1 VGINKDILRW
11 VLLLAAM
18 PIWLPFL
25 RILWRDFNRAL
36 QEEGGIFGRT
46 PTARDAERIRLEK
59 MREPE
64 PLVSERWARRGETA
78 APAARAPAR
87 GSTES
92 RGAGGGFR
100 SSGARAPT
108 PALGPRSPTLGS
120 RSPGTSA
127 RPSPAPGPPGGFRAN
142 PRRDRESGPGFR

>member
-36 QEEGGIFGRT
+36 EEEGGIFGRT
-46 PTARDAERIRLEK
+46 PSARDVERIRLEK
-59 MREPE
+59 LREPE
-64 PLVSERWARRGETA
+64 SLVSERWARRGEGTT
-78 APAARAPAR
+78 PAARAPGGGATR
-87 GSTES
+87 QGSPV
-92 RGAGGGFR
+92 GGFR
-100 SSGARAPT
+100 SSGAGTSSA
-108 PALGPRSPTLGS
+108 GS
-120 RSPGTSA
+120 RSPRLGA
-127 RPSPAPGPPGGFRAN
+127 HPSGAPGRRPAAPGSSSGFGAN